1 MKRNKLLLFPLL
13 VSVFSLASC
22 GPQKDDSKSSYDSS
36 PISVDSATTKK
47 SIATP
52 VDGFNEFGEK
62 LYSLTITGRPEL
74 IIRGP
79 FRPSTDIEPTEYSFP
94 KGAWVIFET
103 SIVQN
108 AEVIAKLNGEKLES
122 YQQDINGK
130 YFQFYMP
137 EQDSVIDISVE

>member
-1 MKRNKLLLFPLL
+1 MKQNKLLLFPLL
-13 VSVFSLASC
+13 ISVFSLVSC

-36 PISVDSATTKK
+36 LISVDNATTNKNI
-47 SIATP
+47 STP
-52 VDGFNEFGEK
+52 VDGFNEFGQK

-108 AEVIAKLNGEKLES
+108 AEVIATLNGEKLDFYEQNS
-122 YQQDINGK
+122 AGII
-130 YFQFYMP
+130 FHFYMP
-137 EQDSVIDISVE
+137 GQDSVLDISVI

>member
-1 MKRNKLLLFPLL
+1 MKQNKLLLFPLL
-13 VSVFSLASC
+13 IGVFSFASC

-36 PISVDSATTKK
+36 LISVDNATTNKNI
-47 SIATP
+47 STP

-74 IIRGP
+74 IIYGP
-79 FRPSTDIEPTEYSFP
+79 FRPSTDMERTEYSFP
-94 KGAWVIFET
+94 KGAWVIFHT

-108 AEVIAKLNGEKLES
+108 AEVIATLNGEKLES
-122 YQQDINGK
+122 YEQHFDRN

>member
-1 MKRNKLLLFPLL
+1 MK
-13 VSVFSLASC
+13 FSFNNL
-22 GPQKDDSKSSYDSS
+22 SKR
-36 PISVDSATTKK
+36 
-47 SIATP
+47 
-52 VDGFNEFGEK
+52 DGFNEFGEK

-108 AEVIAKLNGEKLES
+108 AEVIATLNGEKLDFYEQS
-122 YQQDINGK
+122 RAGII
-130 YFQFYMP
+130 FHLYMP
-137 EQDSVIDISVE
+137 GQDSVLDISVI

>member
-36 PISVDSATTKK
+36 LISVDNATTNKNI
-47 SIATP
+47 STP
-52 VDGFNEFGEK
+52 VDGFNEFGQK

>member
-1 MKRNKLLLFPLL
+1 MKQNKLLLFPLL
-13 VSVFSLASC
+13 IGVFSLASC
-22 GPQKDDSKSSYDSS
+22 GPQKDDSKPSYNSSLT
-36 PISVDSATTKK
+36 SVNNTTTNKDVY
-47 SIATP
+47 TP
-52 VDGFNEFGEK
+52 RDGFNEFGEK

-108 AEVIAKLNGEKLES
+108 AEVIATLNGEKLES
-122 YQQDINGK
+122 YEQHVDRN

>member
-1 MKRNKLLLFPLL
+1 MKQNKLLLFPLL
-13 VSVFSLASC
+13 IGVFSLASC
-22 GPQKDDSKSSYDSS
+22 GPQKDDSKSSRDSS
-36 PISVDSATTKK
+36 NMAISKDVSTSVDG
-47 SIATP
+47 I
-52 VDGFNEFGEK
+52 NEFGEK

-122 YQQDINGK
+122 YQQDINGN